1 MNLKTVH
8 SNNFKASNIKSQS
21 PETSTKILL
30 KKNIDF

>member
-1 MNLKTVH
+1 MNVH
-8 SNNFKASNIKSQS
+8 SNNFKASNIKRTQS